1 MWLLKVSILFNY
13 LAFIVG
19 LIKYKYFSK
28 ELKTIFFF
36 VTLGVVTETYTKL
49 HVHFWMKNTMPIGH
63 FYFPAAILILGLF
76 YLRVLRNFIRPIY
89 ILTIIIT
96 FESYSI
102 INSLFIQGLFEFAS
116 LVASVGA
123 LIIFLFSVAFF
134 TKIMVEAK
142 ITKLSSEPLI
152 WLNSV
157 LLIYFAGNFFYYTL
171 YNLRLLASM
180 EVALLAIKLFGILN
194 LMLYLIITIS
204 FLLVIKKPDKQRQ
217 N

>member
-1 MWLLKVSILFNY
+1 
-13 LAFIVG
+13 
-19 LIKYKYFSK
+19 
-28 ELKTIFFF
+28 
-36 VTLGVVTETYTKL
+36 
-49 HVHFWMKNTMPIGH
+49 MKNTMPIGH